1 MIRTVIPALFAAAW
15 LAGPTA
21 AHDGHRHQAAVEPS
35 AAMQTISLDLPDT
48 TLIDTDG
55 RPQRLASDV
64 VAGRLVVMDFIF
76 TSCTAVCPILSSI
89 MAEVQDRLDNRVGRE
104 VMLLSVSVDPAR
116 DTPARLRDYADHFG
130 ARPGW
135 VFLTGDKPDID
146 GLQTRLGTYSGDYT
160 EHTPAVL
167 IGDPAAGNWVR
178 LFGMPSPDQ
187 ILVALDQLSLH
198 RRHSHAAH

>member
-15 LAGPTA
+15 LAGPAA

-48 TLIDTDG
+48 KLIDTDG

-89 MAEVQDRLDNRVGRE
+89 MAEVQDRLENRIGRD
-104 VMLLSVSVDPAR
+104 VTLLSVSVDPAR

-135 VFLTGDKPDID
+135 VFLTGAKPDID

-160 EHTPAVL
+160 EHAPAVL

-198 RRHSHAAH
+198 RRHSHAAP